1 MQKSGRREE
10 GGREEG
16 GRGEGGRGE
25 GGGRKGGG
33 RREKRYPFPPPP
45 FSYSTFNPYH
55 MTFQTKWRTVC

>member
-10 GGREEG
+10 GGGRKEG
-16 GRGEGGRGE
+16 GKGE

-45 FSYSTFNPYH
+45 YSMLISYYL
-55 MTFQTKWRTVC
+55 VL